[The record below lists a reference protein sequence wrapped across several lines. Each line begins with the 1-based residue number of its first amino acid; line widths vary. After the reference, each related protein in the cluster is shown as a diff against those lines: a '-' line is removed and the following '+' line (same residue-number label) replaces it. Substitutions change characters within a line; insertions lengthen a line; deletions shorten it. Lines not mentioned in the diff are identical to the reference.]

1 MCIVKPFKAVRPVK
15 KFVRDVASY
24 PYDIIDS
31 DEARNIAEGNPK
43 SFLHIIKSEIDLSP
57 EIDIHDDRVY
67 EKARENFYNFLD
79 EGILLQDKEP
89 CFYIYRQRMGNHE
102 QYGIVACASVDE
114 YESIRI
120 KKHELTK
127 SDIQADRTKH
137 IARLNAQ
144 TGPVFLTYRAQKSI
158 DEIVTKLVEGSSEY
172 DFSSDDGISHT
183 AWVVND
189 VNTIDAIKGEFLAVD
204 SFYIADGHHRAAS
217 AVAVAKMRREENPDY
232 DENEEFNYTM
242 AVIFPHNQLKVM
254 DYNRVVKDLKGLS
267 ESEFLDKV
275 SDSFFLTDNFNEKAP
290 EQFHEFGMYI
300 KGFWYRLRAKE
311 DIYNENDVVGIL
323 DVSIL
328 QDHLLKPILGIGDLR
343 TDDRIAFVG
352 GVRGMEELERLVD
365 SGQYAVAFSMY
376 PMTLTQLMDVADTG
390 KLMPPKSTWFEPK
403 LRSGIF
409 VHLLE

>member
-31 DEARNIAEGNPK
+31 DEARDIADGNPK
-43 SFLHIIKSEIDLSP
+43 SFLHIIKSEIDLPP

-67 EKARENFYNFLD
+67 EKARENFYEFLE

-89 CFYIYRQRMGNHE
+89 CFYIYRQRMRNHE
-102 QYGIVACASVDE
+102 QYGIAACVSVDE

-127 SDIQADRTKH
+127 SYVQADRTKH
-137 IARLNAQ
+137 IAKVNAQ

-158 DEIVTKLVEGSSEY
+158 DEIVTKIVEGPPEY

-189 VNTIDAIKGEFLAVD
+189 ANTIDAIRGEFLAVD

-217 AVAVAKMRREENPDY
+217 AATVAKMCRAENPDY
-232 DENEEFNYTM
+232 DGSEEFNYTM
-242 AVIFPHNQLKVM
+242 AVIFPHNQIKVM
-254 DYNRVVKDLKGLS
+254 DYNRVVKDLKGLN
-267 ESEFLDKV
+267 ETEFLDKV
-275 SDSFFLTDNFNEKAP
+275 SDGFFLTDNFKEKMP
-290 EQFHEFGMYI
+290 EQFHEFGMYL
-300 KGFWYRLRAKE
+300 KDRWYRLRAKE
-311 DIYNENDVVGIL
+311 DIYKESDVVGIL

-376 PMTLTQLMDVADTG
+376 PTTLTQLMNVADAD

>member
-31 DEARNIAEGNPK
+31 DEARDIADGNPK
-43 SFLHIIKSEIDLSP
+43 SFLHIIKSEIDLPP

-67 EKARENFYNFLD
+67 EKARENLYEFLD
-79 EGILLQDKEP
+79 EGILFQDKEP

-127 SDIQADRTKH
+127 SDTQADRTKH
-137 IARLNAQ
+137 IAKLNAQ

-158 DEIVTKLVEGSSEY
+158 DEIVTKIVEGPPEY

-183 AWVVND
+183 AWALND
-189 VNTIDAIKGEFLAVD
+189 VNTIDAIKGEFLEVD

-217 AVAVAKMRREENPDY
+217 AATVAKMRREENPDY
-232 DENEEFNYTM
+232 DGSEEFNYTM
-242 AVIFPHNQLKVM
+242 AVIFPHNQIKVM

-267 ESEFLDKV
+267 EAEFLDKV
-275 SDSFFLTDNFNEKAP
+275 SDSFFLTDNFEEKAP
-290 EQFHEFGMYI
+290 EQFHEVGMYL

-328 QDHLLKPILGIGDLR
+328 QDHLLKPVLGIGDLR
-343 TDDRIAFVG
+343 KDDRIAFVG

-376 PMTLTQLMDVADTG
+376 PTTLTQLMNVADAG

>member
-31 DEARNIAEGNPK
+31 DEARDIADGNPR
-43 SFLHIIKSEIDLSP
+43 SFLHIIKSEIDLPP

-67 EKARENFYNFLD
+67 EKAGENFYEFLD
-79 EGILLQDKEP
+79 KGILFQDKEP

-114 YESIRI
+114 YESIHI

-127 SDIQADRTKH
+127 SYIQADRTKH
-137 IARLNAQ
+137 IAKLNAQ

-158 DEIVTKLVEGSSEY
+158 DEIVTKIIEGPPEY

-183 AWVVND
+183 TWVVND
-189 VNTIDAIKGEFLAVD
+189 ANTIDAIRGEFLAVD

-217 AVAVAKMRREENPDY
+217 AAAVAKMRREENPDY
-232 DENEEFNYTM
+232 DGSEEFNYTM
-242 AVIFPHNQLKVM
+242 AVIFPHNQIKVM

-267 ESEFLDKV
+267 EAEFLDKV
-275 SDSFFLTDNFNEKAP
+275 SDGFFLTDNFKEKAP
-290 EQFHEFGMYI
+290 AQFHEFGMYL
-300 KGFWYRLRAKE
+300 KGRWYRLRAKE

-328 QDHLLKPILGIGDLR
+328 QDHLIKPILGIGDLR
-343 TDDRIAFVG
+343 TDNRIAFVG

-376 PMTLTQLMDVADTG
+376 PTTLTQMMDVADTG
-390 KLMPPKSTWFEPK
+390 RLMPPKSTWFEPK

>member
-24 PYDIIDS
+24 PYDIINS
-31 DEARNIAEGNPK
+31 DEARVITDGNPK
-43 SFLHIIKSEIDLSP
+43 SFLHIIKSEIDLPP

-67 EKARENFYNFLD
+67 EKARENFYEFLD
-79 EGILLQDKEP
+79 EGILFQDKEP
-89 CFYIYRQRMGNHE
+89 CFYIYRQQMRNHE

-127 SDIQADRTKH
+127 SYIQADRTKH
-137 IARLNAQ
+137 IAKLNAQ

-158 DEIVTKLVEGSSEY
+158 DEIVTKIAEGSPEY
-172 DFSSDDGISHT
+172 DFSSDDGIAHT
-183 AWVVND
+183 VWVVND

-217 AVAVAKMRREENPDY
+217 AAAVAKMCRKENPDY
-232 DENEEFNYTM
+232 DGSEEFNYTM
-242 AVIFPHNQLKVM
+242 AVIFPHNQIKVM

-267 ESEFLDKV
+267 EAEFLDKV
-275 SDSFFLTDNFNEKAP
+275 SDGFFLTDNFTEKAP
-290 EQFHEFGMYI
+290 EQFHEFGMYL
-300 KGFWYRLRAKE
+300 KGCWYRLRAKE
-311 DIYNENDVVGIL
+311 DIYKESDVVGIL

-328 QDHLLKPILGIGDLR
+328 QDHLLKPVLDIGDLR

-376 PMTLTQLMDVADTG
+376 PTTLTQLMNVADAD